1 MSSEDRDGGL
11 GDGIR
16 RATAACGTQPF
27 SLRPKV
33 FGVSES
39 DAVPKQESESDA
51 VPKQKRVEF
60 AGLA

>member
-1 MSSEDRDGGL
+1 MTPLSDAVSWEDRDGGL

-27 SLRPKV
+27 SLRPQV
-33 FGVSES
+33 FGVSGS
-39 DAVPKQESESDA
+39 DAVPKQES
-51 VPKQKRVEF
+51 VEF